1 MGEMSHQLP
10 GGPSL
15 GERVT
20 EAGFEWRSIAE
31 NIAAKVSDV
40 DDVMQAWMNS
50 PGISSLHLIL
60 GHRQNILG
68 SFEYFGAAQMPALSA
83 EQVERLRVVDL
94 REELSSRGLQTSG
107 LKKDLVA
114 RLLEA
119 LQGEGSSQDGALS
132 PTSKGEDLSAQSS
145 PQQQPSGQISEQP
158 ESLIIRKPKKKAHAS
173 GDGEHDFLQ
182 EKLKMDHT
190 PSSEKILAPVID
202 TIAQDSNMDMVDVAP
217 SANIHTVFEEST
229 QEPLS
234 TGPTEPV
241 SIDTQPMRVE
251 CDQMAQAEDL
261 VKESQLEAPTQSSDK
276 ENQQMVH
283 HIKSDVAE
291 SRNPL
296 AILFEVNTKL
306 GSEKSLSITRLLPP
320 FSAAGL
326 QHLLER
332 WPEKH
337 GELLF
342 VTSVPLEQ
350 ILQTIE
356 QESKITGASMQKGFN
371 RGQKRTFEEIDHA
384 EGYAERGERK
394 YHPQTMLLQQGSE
407 DEGSSF
413 EDIFD
418 DIEDEDTIF
427 DPSLLDGCDTEE
439 DSDQQDVNMMHSKKA
454 IPLSSIGKFSD
465 LKIEEQEQDEQEDTT
480 PRRTYLPSMHVDKD
494 NQLDVNPSVY
504 NLFREL
510 TIEWPCLSFDFLSTD
525 VNENGNL
532 SVSIVAGSQAASSSK
547 NRLYYIKASNLKVLK
562 KKHSIDSG
570 YLSSSSDNSSS
581 DEDEHQV
588 NVKCKASS
596 PALSSIS
603 VPHQGCVNRVRVS
616 RATGI
621 PAYVA
626 SWSDLGKIYIWNSED
641 HLRQLDDPV
650 NSLKYSFIGEDLKK
664 RHKAVKNNSTASLA
678 VMTDHGTDEGYAL
691 AWSIKGTPGRILSGD
706 CSGKIVMS
714 QLGEATFTPLGKLLN
729 PSCSVEDLSW
739 STIEA
744 EIFASADTSG
754 MVKIW
759 DTRQALSPV
768 ATIHASACDVNV
780 ISWNPSSTFLLA
792 SGADD
797 GEWATWDLRKVFTA
811 SPSKSDPLVSFRWH
825 QAPIS

>member
-1 MGEMSHQLP
+1 M
-10 GGPSL
+10 PS
-15 GERVT
+15 
-20 EAGFEWRSIAE
+20 
-31 NIAAKVSDV
+31 
-40 DDVMQAWMNS
+40 
-50 PGISSLHLIL
+50 
-60 GHRQNILG
+60 
-68 SFEYFGAAQMPALSA
+68 
-83 EQVERLRVVDL
+83 
-94 REELSSRGLQTSG
+94 
-107 LKKDLVA
+107 
-114 RLLEA
+114 
-119 LQGEGSSQDGALS
+119 
-132 PTSKGEDLSAQSS
+132 
-145 PQQQPSGQISEQP
+145 
-158 ESLIIRKPKKKAHAS
+158 
-173 GDGEHDFLQ
+173 
-182 EKLKMDHT
+182 
-190 PSSEKILAPVID
+190 
-202 TIAQDSNMDMVDVAP
+202 
-217 SANIHTVFEEST
+217 
-229 QEPLS
+229 
-234 TGPTEPV
+234 
-241 SIDTQPMRVE
+241 
-251 CDQMAQAEDL
+251 
-261 VKESQLEAPTQSSDK
+261 
-276 ENQQMVH
+276 
-283 HIKSDVAE
+283 
-291 SRNPL
+291 
-296 AILFEVNTKL
+296 
-306 GSEKSLSITRLLPP
+306 
-320 FSAAGL
+320 
-326 QHLLER
+326 
-332 WPEKH
+332 
-337 GELLF
+337 
-342 VTSVPLEQ
+342 
-350 ILQTIE
+350 
-356 QESKITGASMQKGFN
+356 
-371 RGQKRTFEEIDHA
+371 KR
-384 EGYAERGERK
+384 
-394 YHPQTMLLQQGSE
+394 QQGSE

-825 QAPIS
+825 QAPISSIEWHPCEPSVITVSGSDDQLTIWDLAVECESSMDSQPEDGVPAQLMFIHQGQRDMKEAHWAPAQTRHAAANGVIVSTSATGFHIFKPFNI